1 VNLRQR
7 RTEAVDAA
15 RRDDY
20 QPIMKLVMALTDGKI
35 RYQHGAVVTFDNDDL
50 QQFFARGDVDKAEF
64 DEFMQEVD
72 RLRSQPVI
80 VTPPIRRL

>member
-1 VNLRQR
+1 VNLRPR

-50 QQFFARGDVDKAEF
+50 QQFFARGDVDKTEF